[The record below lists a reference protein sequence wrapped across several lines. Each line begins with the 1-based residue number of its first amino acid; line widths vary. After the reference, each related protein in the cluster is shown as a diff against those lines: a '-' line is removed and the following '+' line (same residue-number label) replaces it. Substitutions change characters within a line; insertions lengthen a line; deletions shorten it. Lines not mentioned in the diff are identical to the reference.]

1 MPESLGGLNIKPFV
15 LQSNLQAKGFFISV
29 YYVVVTF
36 YRVYTYCPSFLGQR
50 CIRLTYSL

>member
-15 LQSNLQAKGFFISV
+15 LQSNLRAKGFFISV

-36 YRVYTYCPSFLGQR
+36 YRVYTYCPSFSGQQ